1 MNFFYK
7 FRDFFKKAKFKQKIQ
22 KNSAK
27 FCKKFTLHFAKKFT
41 PRRHCERFFCKKLRG
56 NPQTHKARKKAPAL
70 AEGVWGRVFCVAKGK
85 STQKFRHCEILRS
98 KIVAIYKKFKANP

>member
-27 FCKKFTLHFAKKFT
+27 FCKKFTLHFAKIIASG
-41 PRRHCERFFCKKLRG
+41 FCKKPRG
-56 NPQTHKARKKAPAL
+56 NPQTHKARKKAPRPCGGGFCFAML
-70 AEGVWGRVFCVAKGK
+70 ATRWVGAG
-85 STQKFRHCEILRS
+85 ILR
-98 KIVAIYKKFKANP
+98 